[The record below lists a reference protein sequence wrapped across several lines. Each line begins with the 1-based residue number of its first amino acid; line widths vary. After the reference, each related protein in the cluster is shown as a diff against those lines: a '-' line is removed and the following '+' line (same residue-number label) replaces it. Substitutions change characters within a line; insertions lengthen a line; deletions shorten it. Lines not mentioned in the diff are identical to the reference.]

1 MTTRV
6 RFAPSPTGYLH
17 IGSARTALF
26 NYLYARHTGGKFL
39 LRIEDTDLARS
50 TEESTRSI
58 LDGLAWLELD
68 QDEEIVFQSDNADK
82 HRATAKKLLAEG
94 KAYRDFTPK
103 AEPNDANVKDAIKD
117 RARANQGEKNLRDN
131 PYRDLTAEESNKR
144 AAAGE
149 PFAIRLKV
157 PDVRTGSGSDRVPA
171 VLKTS
176 FEDAVYGLQERD
188 YAETEDLVLLRSDGH
203 PLYNLA
209 VVCDDIEMQIT
220 HVIRGQDHLTNT
232 HKQILIYE
240 ALGITPPTFAHLPLI
255 MAPNKG
261 KLSKRKHGEVV
272 SMTTYRD
279 AGFLA
284 AAFRNFLAL
293 LGWSAGEEKEIYS
306 LVELIETFS
315 LDGIHRSN
323 AVFNFTEND
332 PRKWTDDKAQWMNAE
347 YIRTMPI
354 GELLPFVKAELKSAK
369 LWREE
374 YEEQLSVV
382 SGQLS
387 EDADTLQKPARSKG
401 EMIRTPP
408 SVSSP
413 QISKSSSDEMQK
425 TAREQGRYIQPE
437 IGSSE
442 WFENTINLIR
452 QRFFTLKDFSS
463 QGRAY
468 FSEDYDFDPAAIAKN
483 LTKFPE
489 LKTWLPELADRFE
502 AEFGDS
508 VSSPHVSKGYGE
520 AANWPPANAGGS
532 DTFTEANIELVVKA
546 FTEEKGTKL
555 GVIMNGA
562 RTLITGVAVGP
573 SMLSV
578 FEVIGLERIIM
589 RLRSHV
595 AWNS

>member
-1 MTTRV
+1 MTVRV

-26 NYLYARHTGGKFL
+26 NFLYARHTGGKFL

-68 QDEEIVFQSDNADK
+68 HDEEIVFQSDNAAK
-82 HRATAKKLLAEG
+82 HRATAKKLLEQG

-117 RARANQGEKNLRDN
+117 RARAGQGEKNMRDN
-131 PYRDLTAEESNKR
+131 PFRDLSAEESEAR

-149 PFAIRLKV
+149 PFAIRL
-157 PDVRTGSGSDRVPA
+157 RVPVEGRTA
-171 VLKTS
+171 
-176 FEDAVYGLQERD
+176 FDDAVYGIQERD
-188 YAETEDLVLLRSDGH
+188 YADTEDLVLLRSDGH

-240 ALGITPPTFAHLPLI
+240 ALGVTPPTFGHLPLI

-293 LGWSAGEEKEIYS
+293 LGWSAGEEQEIYS
-306 LVELIETFS
+306 MEELIAKFS
-315 LDGIHRSN
+315 LEGIHRSN

-332 PRKWTDDKAQWMNAE
+332 PRRWTDDKAQWMNAE
-347 YIRTMPI
+347 YIRTMSLDD
-354 GELLPFVKAELKSAK
+354 LLPFVKPELKAAK
-369 LWREE
+369 LWRDE
-374 YEEQLSVV
+374 YE
-382 SGQLS
+382 
-387 EDADTLQKPARSKG
+387 DDDKA
-401 EMIRTPP
+401 
-408 SVSSP
+408 
-413 QISKSSSDEMQK
+413 
-425 TAREQGRYIQPE
+425 
-437 IGSSE
+437 

-468 FSEDYDFDPAAIAKN
+468 FSEDYDFDPAAIEKN
-483 LTKFPE
+483 LNKFPD
-489 LKTWLPELADRFE
+489 LQTWLPELADRFE
-502 AEFGDS
+502 EEFENK
-508 VSSPHVSKGYGE
+508 P
-520 AANWPPANAGGS
+520 
-532 DTFTEANIELVVKA
+532 FTEENIEIAVKA

-562 RTLITGVAVGP
+562 RTLLTGVAVGP
-573 SMLSV
+573 SMLAV
-578 FEVIGLERIIM
+578 FETIGLERSIM
-589 RLRSHV
+589 RLRSKV
-595 AWNS
+595 AFSEVSR

>member
-26 NYLYARHTGGKFL
+26 NYLYARNTGGKFL

-50 TEESTRSI
+50 TEESTQSI
-58 LDGLAWLELD
+58 LQGLEWLGFAP
-68 QDEEIVFQSDNADK
+68 DEEIVFQSNNADK
-82 HRATAKKLLAEG
+82 HRETAKKLLAEG

-103 AEPNDANVKDAIKD
+103 TEPTDANVKDAIKE
-117 RARANQGEKNLRDN
+117 RARANQGEKSMRDN
-131 PYRDLTAEESNKR
+131 PFRELSAEESEAR

-157 PDVRTGSGSDRVPA
+157 PVEG
-171 VLKTS
+171 KTS
-176 FEDAVYGLQERD
+176 FEDQVYGLQERE

-209 VVCDDIEMQIT
+209 VVCDDIEMAIT

-240 ALGITPPTFAHLPLI
+240 ALGVAPPTFAHLPLI
-255 MAPNKG
+255 MAPSKG

-284 AAFRNFLAL
+284 EAFRNFLAL
-293 LGWSAGEEKEIYS
+293 LGWSAGEEQEIYS
-306 LVELIETFS
+306 LDELVAKFS
-315 LDGIHRSN
+315 LEGIHRSN
-323 AVFNFTEND
+323 AVFNFSPDD

-347 YIRTMPI
+347 YIRTMPLDKLI
-354 GELLPFVKAELKSAK
+354 EHVKPELKSAK
-369 LWREE
+369 LWRDE
-374 YEEQLSVV
+374 YE
-382 SGQLS
+382 
-387 EDADTLQKPARSKG
+387 DDDRA
-401 EMIRTPP
+401 
-408 SVSSP
+408 
-413 QISKSSSDEMQK
+413 
-425 TAREQGRYIQPE
+425 
-437 IGSSE
+437 
-442 WFENTINLIR
+442 WFERTIDVIR
-452 QRFFTLKDFSS
+452 ARFFTLKDFSN

-468 FSEDYDFDPAAIAKN
+468 FSEDFDFDPAAIEKN
-483 LTKFPE
+483 LNKFPD

-502 AEFGDS
+502 TEFETL
-508 VSSPHVSKGYGE
+508 PY
-520 AANWPPANAGGS
+520 
-532 DTFTEANIELVVKA
+532 TEENIETVVKA

-562 RTLITGVAVGP
+562 RTLLTGVAVGP

-578 FEVIGLERIIM
+578 FEVIGLEKTCL
-589 RLRSHV
+589 RLRSQIV
-595 AWNS
+595 WNTASDQKNGTD

>member
-1 MTTRV
+1 MTVRV

-26 NYLYARHTGGKFL
+26 NYLYARHVGGKFL

-58 LDGLAWLELD
+58 LDGLAWLELSH
-68 QDEEIVFQSDNADK
+68 DEEIVFQSDNADK
-82 HRATAKKLLAEG
+82 HRETARRLLAEG
-94 KAYRDFTPK
+94 KAYRDFTVREAPS
-103 AEPNDANVKDAIKD
+103 DANVKDAIKD
-117 RARANQGEKNLRDN
+117 RARAAQGEKNMRDN
-131 PYRDLTAEESNKR
+131 PYRDLSEAESEAR

-157 PDVRTGSGSDRVPA
+157 PMHGRTAFD
-171 VLKTS
+171 
-176 FEDAVYGLQERD
+176 DAVYGIQERNYD
-188 YAETEDLVLLRSDGH
+188 DTEDLVLLRSDGH

-209 VVCDDIEMQIT
+209 VVCDDIEMAIT

-232 HKQILIYE
+232 HKQVLIYE
-240 ALGITPPTFAHLPLI
+240 ALGVTPPTFAHLPLI

-293 LGWSAGEEKEIYS
+293 LGWSAGEEQEIYS
-306 LVELIETFS
+306 LDELVAKFS

-323 AVFNFTEND
+323 AVFNFHESD
-332 PRKWTDDKAQWMNAE
+332 PRKWTDDKAIWMNAE
-347 YIRTMPI
+347 YIRTMPFE
-354 GELLPFVKAELKSAK
+354 ELLPFVKPELKAAK
-369 LWREE
+369 LWRDE
-374 YEEQLSVV
+374 Y
-382 SGQLS
+382 
-387 EDADTLQKPARSKG
+387 DD
-401 EMIRTPP
+401 
-408 SVSSP
+408 
-413 QISKSSSDEMQK
+413 DEK
-425 TAREQGRYIQPE
+425 A
-437 IGSSE
+437 

-452 QRFFTLKDFSS
+452 QRFFTLKDFSN

-468 FSEDYDFDPAAIAKN
+468 FSEDFDFDPAAIEKN
-483 LTKFPE
+483 LSKFPD
-489 LKTWLPELADRFE
+489 LRTWLPELADRFE
-502 AEFGDS
+502 TEFASLD
-508 VSSPHVSKGYGE
+508 Y
-520 AANWPPANAGGS
+520 
-532 DTFTEANIELVVKA
+532 TEENIETVVKA

-562 RTLITGVAVGP
+562 RTLLTGVAVGP

-578 FEVIGLERIIM
+578 FETVGLERTVM
-589 RLRSHV
+589 RLRSQV
-595 AWNS
+595 AFSIDRN